1 MRQDP
6 ARQPICDSTRLD
18 LQELEVEVLEV
29 DLDWQHPIVDL
40 VDHRER
46 LADTLVDECL
56 VEEERC
62 LGLANR
68 WSADPSTKPNEP

>member
-6 ARQPICDSTRLD
+6 ARQPICGSTRSD
-18 LQELEVEVLEV
+18 LRGLEVEVLEV
-29 DLDWQHPIVDL
+29 DLGWQHPIVDL
-40 VDHRER
+40 VDHQGR
-46 LADTLVDECL
+46 LADTLVGECP
-56 VEEERC
+56 VEEEHC